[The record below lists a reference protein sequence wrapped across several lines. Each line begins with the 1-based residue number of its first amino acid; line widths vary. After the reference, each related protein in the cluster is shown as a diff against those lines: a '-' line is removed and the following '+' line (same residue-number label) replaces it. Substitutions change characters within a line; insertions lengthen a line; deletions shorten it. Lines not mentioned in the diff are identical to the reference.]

1 VRGAPPPCGVHLPEL
16 GELRERVELLE
27 DAQKDLQNQL
37 IAKRA
42 EVTRLKRDRNERR
55 LTDPLMPQAQQVYDH
70 WKEMVAPRARESSGK
85 RLDAVLARLR
95 AGPT

>member
-1 VRGAPPPCGVHLPEL
+1 MGEGSSFGRASRTRAPRIRRSIHLPEL

-27 DAQKDLQNQL
+27 DAQQDLQNQL

-55 LTDPLMPQAQQVYDH
+55 LTDPLMP
-70 WKEMVAPRARESSGK
+70 
-85 RLDAVLARLR
+85 
-95 AGPT
+95 